1 MGTERANRWVASLQ
15 LAARLLAVLAEAI
28 GILVLAGW
36 AFDIAAL
43 KSVLPGWVSMKPNAA
58 FASVL
63 MGFAVLSSSFPP
75 SAVSPRLSILRC
87 RLGRFCGLLAG
98 LVGLLSLAEYVF
110 GWNPGI
116 DQWLY
121 REAAGAAG
129 TSHLGRMAPEAAVC
143 LVLLAAALEMAAG
156 KRQTGRTLLAR
167 AVLGWLVTT
176 LGVVALLSAFITAS
190 APFGWLGLTLM
201 SAPAALAFALL
212 GTAVVLAAWQEM
224 DAVWFLDGRITTA
237 FACGL
242 TLLVFIGLTSSRNV
256 NRVVATGHNRV
267 SAEQILTVTT
277 RISSEVARARASSRG
292 YSIAGDEKFAKSYLA
307 ATARCNEEL
316 AALRQLTAGTPRR
329 QRQCLRIESLTAAA
343 LAWWQKS
350 NDAHRAGPVAA
361 ADELASIT
369 RGQALMDDVIAA
381 LGQMED
387 DERRLVLEYQR
398 ASDRATRVTQATI
411 LIGAAAGWL
420 VFLTAMLELNRV
432 ESRWRKAEA
441 SLRESEE
448 RFRAIFEQAA
458 VGIAQVGVDGRWLRV
473 NEKLCDIVGYTR
485 EELLPLTVQDVT
497 HADDLSAD
505 LDYKRRVLSGEIETY
520 SMEKRYIR
528 KGGSVIWI
536 SLAARLVRDGSS
548 APKYFVSVVED
559 ISLRK
564 RAEVALRTSEIRFR
578 RLLEMV
584 PLPMCHVDREGVIDF
599 RNRRFMQLVGYT
611 EDELPTLAEWWLRAY
626 PDAEYREWAA
636 ETWGEVVKR
645 SAEQGRDIDPIEYR
659 VTCKSGEERIMEISG
674 VTLDKEDLLA
684 TFIDHTQ
691 RKRAEERLQKSQSLL
706 SEVERIGNV
715 GGWEIDLAKRELV
728 WTEEVYR
735 IHEVETS
742 YQPAVSQMVD
752 FCAPASR
759 PIIARAVQRA
769 IDHGEPFDVEL
780 EIVTGKGNLRSVH
793 AIGRADPNRGRV
805 FGFFQ
810 DITERKR
817 REEELKRRD
826 DEVTRFTYA
835 VSHDLKSPLV
845 TIRTFLGYLE
855 VDARNQDGERTA
867 KDMAYIRGAA
877 DKMAQ
882 LLDELLNL
890 SRVGRNVNPFV
901 DEPLADIVG
910 EALTLVAGQIAQ
922 RGVTV
927 QVTGEAV
934 LLHGD
939 HPRLVE
945 AFQNLLDNAVKFM
958 GDQPA
963 PRVEIGVESSG
974 GGYEI
979 YVRDNGIG
987 IDPRH
992 RHKLFGLFEKLDPR
1006 TEGTGIGLAL
1016 VRRIVEEHGGKIR
1029 VESAGPGL
1037 GATFRFTLANT
1048 RRQPT

>member
-1 MGTERANRWVASLQ
+1 
-15 LAARLLAVLAEAI
+15 
-28 GILVLAGW
+28 
-36 AFDIAAL
+36 
-43 KSVLPGWVSMKPNAA
+43 
-58 FASVL
+58 
-63 MGFAVLSSSFPP
+63 
-75 SAVSPRLSILRC
+75 
-87 RLGRFCGLLAG
+87 
-98 LVGLLSLAEYVF
+98 
-110 GWNPGI
+110 
-116 DQWLY
+116 
-121 REAAGAAG
+121 
-129 TSHLGRMAPEAAVC
+129 
-143 LVLLAAALEMAAG
+143 
-156 KRQTGRTLLAR
+156 
-167 AVLGWLVTT
+167 
-176 LGVVALLSAFITAS
+176 
-190 APFGWLGLTLM
+190 
-201 SAPAALAFALL
+201 
-212 GTAVVLAAWQEM
+212 
-224 DAVWFLDGRITTA
+224 
-237 FACGL
+237 
-242 TLLVFIGLTSSRNV
+242 
-256 NRVVATGHNRV
+256 
-267 SAEQILTVTT
+267 
-277 RISSEVARARASSRG
+277 
-292 YSIAGDEKFAKSYLA
+292 
-307 ATARCNEEL
+307 
-316 AALRQLTAGTPRR
+316 
-329 QRQCLRIESLTAAA
+329 
-343 LAWWQKS
+343 
-350 NDAHRAGPVAA
+350 
-361 ADELASIT
+361 
-369 RGQALMDDVIAA
+369 
-381 LGQMED
+381 
-387 DERRLVLEYQR
+387 
-398 ASDRATRVTQATI
+398 
-411 LIGAAAGWL
+411 
-420 VFLTAMLELNRV
+420 
-432 ESRWRKAEA
+432 
-441 SLRESEE
+441 
-448 RFRAIFEQAA
+448 
-458 VGIAQVGVDGRWLRV
+458 
-473 NEKLCDIVGYTR
+473 
-485 EELLPLTVQDVT
+485 
-497 HADDLSAD
+497 
-505 LDYKRRVLSGEIETY
+505 
-520 SMEKRYIR
+520 
-528 KGGSVIWI
+528 
-536 SLAARLVRDGSS
+536 
-548 APKYFVSVVED
+548 
-559 ISLRK
+559 
-564 RAEVALRTSEIRFR
+564 
-578 RLLEMV
+578 
-584 PLPMCHVDREGVIDF
+584 MCHVDREGVIDF
-599 RNRRFMQLVGYT
+599 RNRRYMQLLGYT
-611 EDELPTLAEWWLRAY
+611 EEDVPTLAEWWLRAY

-691 RKRAEERLQKSQSLL
+691 RKRAEEGLRRSQSLL
-706 SEVERIGNV
+706 AEVERIGNV

-780 EIVTGKGNLRSVH
+780 EIITGKGNLRSVH

-963 PRVEIGVESSG
+963 PRVEIGVESSD

-1037 GATFRFTLANT
+1037 GTTFRFTLANT
-1048 RRQPT
+1048 RRQAT

>member
-1 MGTERANRWVASLQ
+1 MGTERANRPVAPLK
-15 LAARLLAVLAEAI
+15 LAARLLTVLAAAI

-36 AFDIAAL
+36 AFNIAAF
-43 KSVLPGWVSMKPNAA
+43 KSVLPGWVATKPNAA
-58 FASVL
+58 FAIVL
-63 MGFAVLSSSFPP
+63 MGYAMLSSSFPR
-75 SAVSPRLSILRC
+75 SALSPRLSTLRC
-87 RLGRFCGLLAG
+87 RLARFCGLLAG
-98 LVGLLSLAEYVF
+98 LAGLLTLAEYIF

-116 DQWLY
+116 DQWLF

-129 TSHLGRMAPEAAVC
+129 TSHPARMAPEAAVC
-143 LVLLAAALEMAAG
+143 LVLLAAALEIAAD

-176 LGVVALLSAFITAS
+176 FALVTLLSAFIMAS
-190 APFGWLGLTLM
+190 ATFGWWGLTLM
-201 SAPAALAFALL
+201 SVPAAAALALL

-224 DAVWFLDGRITTA
+224 DAVWLLDVRTTAA

-242 TLLVFIGLTSSRNV
+242 ALLVFIGLTSSRSV
-256 NRVVATGHNRV
+256 NRVVATGHTRV
-267 SAEQILTVTT
+267 SAEQILAVTT

-292 YSIAGDEKFAKSYLA
+292 YSIAGDEKFVKSYLA
-307 ATARCNEEL
+307 AAARCNEEL
-316 AALRQLTAGTPRR
+316 AALRQLTAGNPRR
-329 QRQCLRIESLTAAA
+329 QRQFLRIESLTAAA
-343 LAWWQKS
+343 LEWWQKS
-350 NDAHRAGPVAA
+350 NDARRAGPVAA
-361 ADELASIT
+361 AGELAIT
-369 RGQALMDDVIAA
+369 IRGQALVDDVIEA

-387 DERRLVLEYQR
+387 DERRSLSEFQR
-398 ASDRATRVTQATI
+398 ASDHSTRVTQATI
-411 LIGAAAGWL
+411 VIGSAAGLL
-420 VFLTAMLELNRV
+420 VFLTAMLGLNRV
-432 ESRWRKAEA
+432 ESRRRQVEV
-441 SLRESEE
+441 SLRSEEE

-458 VGIAQVGVDGRWLRV
+458 VGMAEVGLGGRWLLV
-473 NEKLCDIVGYTR
+473 NGKLCDIVGYTG
-485 EELLPLTVQDVT
+485 EELLAHTFQDVT
-497 HADDLSAD
+497 HPDDLSTEF
-505 LDYKRRVLSGEIETY
+505 DYKRRVVAGEIDDY

-528 KGGSVIWI
+528 KDGSVVWI
-536 SLAARLVRDGSS
+536 NLTVRLVRDGAG
-548 APKYFVSVVED
+548 APAYFVSVVED

-564 RAEVALRTSEIRFR
+564 RAEEALRSSEVCFR
-578 RLLEMV
+578 RLLELA

-599 RNRRFMQLVGYT
+599 RNRRFMQLLGYT
-611 EDELPTLAEWWLRAY
+611 EEDVPTLAEWWLRAY
-626 PDAEYREWAA
+626 PDAQYRQWVI

-645 SAEQGRDIDPIEYR
+645 SAGQGRDIDPIEYR
-659 VTCKSGEERIMEISG
+659 VTCNSGEERIMEVSG
-674 VTLDKEDLLA
+674 VTLDEEDLLA

-691 RKRAEERLQKSQSLL
+691 RKRAEEGLARSQNLL
-706 SEVERIGNV
+706 AEVERIGNV
-715 GGWEIDLAKRELV
+715 GGWEIDLAKQELV

-742 YQPAVSQMVD
+742 YQPTVNRGVD
-752 FCAPASR
+752 FYTPASR
-759 PIIARAVQRA
+759 PIIARAVERA
-769 IDHGEPFDVEL
+769 IEHGEPFDVEL
-780 EIVTGKGNLRSVH
+780 EIVTAKGNLRWVH

-805 FGFFQ
+805 FGFLQ

-817 REEELKRRD
+817 RDEELKLID

-890 SRVGRNVNPFV
+890 SRVGRMVNPFV
-901 DEPLADIVG
+901 DEPLADIVQ

-927 QVTGEAV
+927 QVTGEPV

-963 PRVEIGVESSG
+963 PRVEIGVDSSD

-1037 GATFRFTLANT
+1037 GTTFRFTLAKT
-1048 RRQPT
+1048 SRQPT